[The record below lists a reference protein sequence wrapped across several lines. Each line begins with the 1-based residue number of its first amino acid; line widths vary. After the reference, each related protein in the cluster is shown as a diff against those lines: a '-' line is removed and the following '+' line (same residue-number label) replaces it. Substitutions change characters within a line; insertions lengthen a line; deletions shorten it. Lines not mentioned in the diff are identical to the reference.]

1 MKGSKAVEG
10 LNRQSS
16 ITVAVRIRPFNQW
29 EISHLIPEERSI
41 YANGNSTFKNEN
53 DNDSRVILNQNSL
66 SSPLPILPQRGVSSS
81 SSSLSSSGNLYNDLP
96 RPNGIWSLVNC
107 VDDKMLIFNPN
118 NRNVNNNINN
128 INNINNSIN
137 NSGKNNNTALKYKRN
152 HTGWRQRSTSNSRY
166 NSNSNDNGNGNSGG
180 NNETKFIFDKLFD
193 MRTEQETI
201 YNSLMV
207 PLLDSVMDGYNGTIF
222 AYGATGCGKTY
233 TINGTADDPGI
244 IYRTMNDLFKRIKN
258 LQNEKDFE
266 ILLSFLEIYNENI
279 RDLLDPDTPS
289 HKLVIREDSNQ
300 KILVSNLSYHSP
312 RNVED
317 VLSLVERGNKNR
329 TTCPTGAN
337 LVSSRSHSIL
347 QIQIVQ
353 NDKMIDLTNVQ
364 SFGTL
369 SIIDL
374 AGSERAAATKN
385 RGQRL
390 FEGAKI
396 NQSLLALG
404 NCINALCSD
413 TKKQHVPY
421 RDSKLTRLLKFSLGG
436 NCKTVMIV
444 CISPSSQ
451 HYEETL
457 NTLKYAN
464 RAKQIKTK
472 MIKNQ
477 QNLNRHISSYLKI
490 INEQKKVI
498 RNLQNREYVI
508 EKRIYDANNE
518 IYDMIQVIKKDIILA
533 TNNDNNNNNGNMN
546 IINSL
551 ILVKRR
557 LLQFIKLKVSNDN
570 RNNGNNFLDENI
582 KRLEQQFNSNEK
594 QINER
599 IRFISDQYLL
609 KFKQHINTRYCEQN
623 QNQREESLNYYIK
636 MYNNEVNEIMSNY
649 NKNVLIGATDI
660 MEELMNGISDINEE
674 NDILS
679 IIKAGNIFDND
690 NTSDEVNEELIIK
703 EFDKKFDRFALK
715 YLSKDDHDHTTTI
728 KMNTTTNNNANNN
741 ILIPSYTEDISLQDI
756 TMIRE

>member
-1 MKGSKAVEG
+1 MNTSKTLDGSNK
-10 LNRQSS
+10 QSS

-29 EISHLIPEERSI
+29 EKLHLIPEERTI
-41 YANGNSTFKNEN
+41 YANN
-53 DNDSRVILNQNSL
+53 DNATIDDIDS
-66 SSPLPILPQRGVSSS
+66 PTLPAQRNVSSS
-81 SSSLSSSGNLYNDLP
+81 SSYSSSSFASSFSDKLTNILP

-118 NRNVNNNINN
+118 NRYNNSSSA
-128 INNINNSIN
+128 SIN
-137 NSGKNNNTALKYKRN
+137 NNNVTTKHKRN
-152 HTGWRQRSTSNSRY
+152 QHSWRHRSTN
-166 NSNSNDNGNGNSGG
+166 NSNSSNRYNNSSG
-180 NNETKFIFDKLFD
+180 NNNNNNNSSNNHEIKFIFDKLFD
-193 MRTEQETI
+193 MNTEQETI
-201 YNSLMV
+201 YNNLMV

-233 TINGTADDPGI
+233 TINGTIDNPGI
-244 IYRTMNDLFKRIKN
+244 IYRTMDDIFRRIDK
-258 LQNEKDFE
+258 LQNDKDFQ
-266 ILLSFLEIYNENI
+266 ISLSFLEIYNENI
-279 RDLLDPDTPS
+279 RDLLDPSTPS

-300 KILVSNLSYHSP
+300 RIFVSNLSYHYP
-312 RNVED
+312 RNVEE
-317 VLSLVERGNKNR
+317 VLRLVDRGNKNR

-347 QIQIVQ
+347 QIQITQ
-353 NDKMIDLTNVQ
+353 NDKLIDLTNRQ
-364 SFGTL
+364 CFGTL

-374 AGSERAAATKN
+374 AGSERAATTKN

-413 TKKQHVPY
+413 NKRQHVPY

-472 MIKNQ
+472 TIKNQ

-490 INEQKKVI
+490 INEQKRVI
-498 RNLQNREYVI
+498 KDLQNRENMI
-508 EKRIYDANNE
+508 EMKIYKQSNE
-518 IYDMIQVIKKDIILA
+518 IYDMIQVMKNDIIF
-533 TNNDNNNNNGNMN
+533 DINNNNSNNLN

-551 ILVKRR
+551 TLVKRR
-557 LLQFIKLKVSNDN
+557 ILQLLKLRINDN
-570 RNNGNNFLDENI
+570 NDNLIDDVI
-582 KRLEQQFNSNEK
+582 KNLEQQFDYNTK

-599 IRFISDQYLL
+599 IKFVSGQYLIKL
-609 KFKQHINTRYCEQN
+609 KQYIQN
-623 QNQREESLNYYIK
+623 NNNDQREELLNYFNKIYDGEI
-636 MYNNEVNEIMSNY
+636 NEIMNNY
-649 NKNVLIGATDI
+649 NKDILIEATNI
-660 MEELMNGISDINEE
+660 MERLIRDISTGKE

-679 IIKAGNIFDND
+679 LLSTNIFDNNNNNNKN
-690 NTSDEVNEELIIK
+690 NTDSYYQQNKDIIMKELEER
-703 EFDKKFDRFALK
+703 FDRFTLQ
-715 YLSKDDHDHTTTI
+715 YL
-728 KMNTTTNNNANNN
+728 NNNNNNNNMQVTSNDNVYHNDN
-741 ILIPSYTEDISLQDI
+741 ILIPSHTEDISLQDI
-756 TMIRE
+756 TMIRDDMF

>member
-1 MKGSKAVEG
+1 MNGSKAIEG

-41 YANGNSTFKNEN
+41 YANSNSTFENEN
-53 DNDSRVILNQNSL
+53 DNDNRVILNQNSL
-66 SSPLPILPQRGVSSS
+66 SLPPLILSQRGVSSS
-81 SSSLSSSGNLYNDLP
+81 SSSSSFPSSSGNLYNVLP

-128 INNINNSIN
+128 TINS
-137 NSGKNNNTALKYKRN
+137 SGKNNNITLKYKKS

-166 NSNSNDNGNGNSGG
+166 NNNSNGNGNCGG
-180 NNETKFIFDKLFD
+180 NNEIKFIFDKLFD

-258 LQNEKDFE
+258 LQNEKDFG

-279 RDLLDPDTPS
+279 RDLLDPNTPS

-312 RNVED
+312 GNVED

-413 TKKQHVPY
+413 TKRQHVPY

-472 MIKNQ
+472 TIKNQ

-498 RNLQNREYVI
+498 RNLQNREYAI
-508 EKRIYDANNE
+508 EKRIYDTNNE
-518 IYDMIQVIKKDIILA
+518 IYDMVQVIKRDIILA
-533 TNNDNNNNNGNMN
+533 INSDNNNDNNMN

-557 LLQFIKLKVSNDN
+557 LLQLIRLKVSNDYC
-570 RNNGNNFLDENI
+570 NNGNNFLDENI

-594 QINER
+594 QTNER

-609 KFKQHINTRYCEQN
+609 KFKQHINTRYYEQN

-636 MYNNEVNEIMSNY
+636 IYNNEINEIMSNY

-660 MEELMNGISDINEE
+660 MEELMNGSSDINEE

-679 IIKAGNIFDND
+679 IIKTGNIFDND

-703 EFDKKFDRFALK
+703 EFDKRFDRFALK
-715 YLSKDDHDHTTTI
+715 YLNKDDHDHTTTI

-741 ILIPSYTEDISLQDI
+741 ILIPSYAEDISLQDI

>member
-1 MKGSKAVEG
+1 MNRSKAIEG
-10 LNRQSS
+10 LNKQSS

-29 EISHLIPEERSI
+29 EKSHLIPEERSVYVNNNI
-41 YANGNSTFKNEN
+41 TFDNNS
-53 DNDSRVILNQNSL
+53 DNDVVLDHNSHSL
-66 SSPLPILPQRGVSSS
+66 LPQILPPPPRRSASSSFSSS
-81 SSSLSSSGNLYNDLP
+81 SSSSGNSYNILP

-118 NRNVNNNINN
+118 NRHINNNNNIN
-128 INNINNSIN
+128 INS
-137 NSGKNNNTALKYKRN
+137 SSSSSKNNNMTSRYKRN
-152 HTGWRQRSTSNSRY
+152 NNSWRQHSTSNTKHNNNND
-166 NSNSNDNGNGNSGG
+166 NSNGSVGGGGGGSG
-180 NNETKFIFDKLFD
+180 NNNEIKFIFDKLFD
-193 MRTEQETI
+193 MNTEQETI

-233 TINGTADDPGI
+233 TINGTSDNPGI
-244 IYRTMNDLFKRIKN
+244 IYRAMNDLFKRIKD
-258 LQNEKDFE
+258 LQSEKDFE

-289 HKLVIREDSNQ
+289 HKLVIREDSSQ
-300 KILVSNLSYHSP
+300 RILVSNLSYHSP

-353 NDKMIDLTNVQ
+353 NDKMLDLTNVQ

-374 AGSERAAATKN
+374 AGSERAATTKN

-413 TKKQHVPY
+413 TKRQHVPY

-472 MIKNQ
+472 TIKNQ

-490 INEQKKVI
+490 IDEQKKVI
-498 RNLQNREYVI
+498 KNLQNRENSI
-508 EKRIYDANNE
+508 EKKIYGANNE
-518 IYDMIQVIKKDIILA
+518 IYDTIQTMKKDIIV
-533 TNNDNNNNNGNMN
+533 DINNNNNNNKGLN

-557 LLQFIKLKVSNDN
+557 VLQLIKLRLDDGDDSFIDN
-570 RNNGNNFLDENI
+570 SI
-582 KRLEQQFNSNEK
+582 KILERQFDSNEK

-599 IRFISDQYLL
+599 IRLIFDQYLL
-609 KFKQHINTRYCEQN
+609 KLKQYIGNRNYS
-623 QNQREESLNYYIK
+623 QREDLLDYFIK
-636 MYNNEVNEIMSNY
+636 IYNTEINEVVNNY
-649 NKNVLIGATDI
+649 NRNILIEATNI
-660 MEELMNGISDINEE
+660 MEELVNGINVNQED
-674 NDILS
+674 DILS
-679 IIKAGNIFDND
+679 IIKSSIILDGNNN
-690 NTSDEVNEELIIK
+690 NTRDQVNKELIIK
-703 EFDKKFDRFALK
+703 EFDERFDRFALK
-715 YLSKDDHDHTTTI
+715 YLNKDDHNHNSTDRTNSTS
-728 KMNTTTNNNANNN
+728 NNNV
-741 ILIPSYTEDISLQDI
+741 LIPSYTEDISLQDI

>member
-1 MKGSKAVEG
+1 MNRSKAIEG
-10 LNRQSS
+10 LNKQSS

-29 EISHLIPEERSI
+29 EKSHLIPEERSVYVNNNI
-41 YANGNSTFKNEN
+41 TFDNNS
-53 DNDSRVILNQNSL
+53 DNDVVLDHNSHSL
-66 SSPLPILPQRGVSSS
+66 LPQILPPPARRSASSSFSSS
-81 SSSLSSSGNLYNDLP
+81 SPSSGNSYNILP

-118 NRNVNNNINN
+118 NRHINNNNNIN
-128 INNINNSIN
+128 INS
-137 NSGKNNNTALKYKRN
+137 SSSSSKNNNMTSRYKRN
-152 HTGWRQRSTSNSRY
+152 NNSWRQHSTSNTKHNNNND
-166 NSNSNDNGNGNSGG
+166 NSNGSVGGGGSG
-180 NNETKFIFDKLFD
+180 NNSEIKFIFDKLFD
-193 MRTEQETI
+193 MNTEQETI

-233 TINGTADDPGI
+233 TINGTSDNPGI
-244 IYRTMNDLFKRIKN
+244 IYRAMNDLFKRIKD
-258 LQNEKDFE
+258 LQSEKDFE

-289 HKLVIREDSNQ
+289 HKLVIREDSSQ
-300 KILVSNLSYHSP
+300 RILVSNLSYHSP

-353 NDKMIDLTNVQ
+353 NDKMLDLTNVQ

-374 AGSERAAATKN
+374 AGSERAATTKN

-413 TKKQHVPY
+413 TKRQHVPY

-472 MIKNQ
+472 TIKNQ

-490 INEQKKVI
+490 IDEQKKVI
-498 RNLQNREYVI
+498 KNLQNRENSI
-508 EKRIYDANNE
+508 EKKIYGANNE
-518 IYDMIQVIKKDIILA
+518 IYDTIQTMKKDIIV
-533 TNNDNNNNNGNMN
+533 DINNNNNNNKGLN

-557 LLQFIKLKVSNDN
+557 VLQLIKLRLDDGDSFIDN
-570 RNNGNNFLDENI
+570 SI
-582 KRLEQQFNSNEK
+582 KILEQQFDSNEK

-599 IRFISDQYLL
+599 IRLIFDQYLL
-609 KFKQHINTRYCEQN
+609 KLKQYIGNRNYS
-623 QNQREESLNYYIK
+623 QREDLLDYFIK
-636 MYNNEVNEIMSNY
+636 IYNTEINEVVNNY
-649 NKNVLIGATDI
+649 NRNILIEATNI
-660 MEELMNGISDINEE
+660 MEELVNGINVNQED
-674 NDILS
+674 DILS
-679 IIKAGNIFDND
+679 IIKSSIILDGNNN
-690 NTSDEVNEELIIK
+690 NTRDQVNKELIIK
-703 EFDKKFDRFALK
+703 EFDERFDRFALK
-715 YLSKDDHDHTTTI
+715 YLNKDDHNHNSTDRTNSTS
-728 KMNTTTNNNANNN
+728 NNNV
-741 ILIPSYTEDISLQDI
+741 LIPSYTEDISLQDI

>member
-1 MKGSKAVEG
+1 MNRSKAIEG
-10 LNRQSS
+10 LNKQSS

-29 EISHLIPEERSI
+29 EKSHLIPEERSVYVNNNI
-41 YANGNSTFKNEN
+41 TFDNNS
-53 DNDSRVILNQNSL
+53 DNDVVLDHNSHSL
-66 SSPLPILPQRGVSSS
+66 LPQILPPPPRRSASSSFSSS
-81 SSSLSSSGNLYNDLP
+81 SSSSGNSYNILP

-118 NRNVNNNINN
+118 NRHINNNNNIN
-128 INNINNSIN
+128 INS
-137 NSGKNNNTALKYKRN
+137 SSSSSKNNNMTSRYKRN
-152 HTGWRQRSTSNSRY
+152 NNSWRQHSTSNTKHNNNND
-166 NSNSNDNGNGNSGG
+166 NSNGSVGGGGSG
-180 NNETKFIFDKLFD
+180 NNSEIKFIFDKLFD
-193 MRTEQETI
+193 MNTEQETI

-233 TINGTADDPGI
+233 TINGTSDNPGI
-244 IYRTMNDLFKRIKN
+244 IYRAMNDLFKRIKD
-258 LQNEKDFE
+258 LQSEKDFE

-289 HKLVIREDSNQ
+289 HKLVIREDSSQ
-300 KILVSNLSYHSP
+300 RILVSNLSYHSP

-353 NDKMIDLTNVQ
+353 NDKMLDLTNVQ

-374 AGSERAAATKN
+374 AGSERAATTKN

-413 TKKQHVPY
+413 TKRQHVPY

-472 MIKNQ
+472 TIKNQ

-490 INEQKKVI
+490 IDEQKKVI
-498 RNLQNREYVI
+498 KNLQNRENSI
-508 EKRIYDANNE
+508 EKKIYGANNE
-518 IYDMIQVIKKDIILA
+518 IYDTIQTMKKDIIV
-533 TNNDNNNNNGNMN
+533 DINNNNNNNKGLN

-557 LLQFIKLKVSNDN
+557 VLQLIKLRLDDGDDSFIDN
-570 RNNGNNFLDENI
+570 SI
-582 KRLEQQFNSNEK
+582 KILERQFDSNEK

-599 IRFISDQYLL
+599 IRLIFDQYLL
-609 KFKQHINTRYCEQN
+609 KLKQYIGNRNYS
-623 QNQREESLNYYIK
+623 QREDLLDYFIK
-636 MYNNEVNEIMSNY
+636 IYNTEINEVVNNY
-649 NKNVLIGATDI
+649 NRNILIEATNI
-660 MEELMNGISDINEE
+660 MEELVNGINVNQED
-674 NDILS
+674 DILS
-679 IIKAGNIFDND
+679 IIKSSIILDGNNN
-690 NTSDEVNEELIIK
+690 NTRDQVNKELIIK
-703 EFDKKFDRFALK
+703 EFDERFDRFALK
-715 YLSKDDHDHTTTI
+715 YLNKDDHNHNSTDRTNSTS
-728 KMNTTTNNNANNN
+728 NNNV
-741 ILIPSYTEDISLQDI
+741 LIPSYTEDISLQDI

>member
-1 MKGSKAVEG
+1 MNRSKAIEG
-10 LNRQSS
+10 LNKQSS

-29 EISHLIPEERSI
+29 EKSHLIPEERSVYVNNNI
-41 YANGNSTFKNEN
+41 TFDNNS
-53 DNDSRVILNQNSL
+53 DNDVVLDHNSHSL
-66 SSPLPILPQRGVSSS
+66 LPQILPPPARRSASSSFSSS
-81 SSSLSSSGNLYNDLP
+81 SPSSGNSYNILP

-118 NRNVNNNINN
+118 NRHINNNNNIN
-128 INNINNSIN
+128 INS
-137 NSGKNNNTALKYKRN
+137 SSSSKNNNMTSRYKRN
-152 HTGWRQRSTSNSRY
+152 NNSWRQHSTSNTKHNNNND
-166 NSNSNDNGNGNSGG
+166 NSNGSVGGGGSG
-180 NNETKFIFDKLFD
+180 NNSEIKFIFDKLFD
-193 MRTEQETI
+193 MNTEQETI

-233 TINGTADDPGI
+233 TINGTSDNPGI
-244 IYRTMNDLFKRIKN
+244 IYRAMNDLFKRIKD
-258 LQNEKDFE
+258 LQSEKDFE

-289 HKLVIREDSNQ
+289 HKLVIREDSSQ
-300 KILVSNLSYHSP
+300 RILVSNLSYHSP

-353 NDKMIDLTNVQ
+353 NDKMLDLTNVQ

-374 AGSERAAATKN
+374 AGSERAATTKN

-413 TKKQHVPY
+413 TKRQHVPY

-472 MIKNQ
+472 TIKNQ

-490 INEQKKVI
+490 IDEQKKVI
-498 RNLQNREYVI
+498 KNLQNRENSI
-508 EKRIYDANNE
+508 EKKIYGANNE
-518 IYDMIQVIKKDIILA
+518 IYDTIQTMKKDIIV
-533 TNNDNNNNNGNMN
+533 DINNNNNNNKGLN

-557 LLQFIKLKVSNDN
+557 VLQLIKLRLDDGDSFIDN
-570 RNNGNNFLDENI
+570 RI
-582 KRLEQQFNSNEK
+582 KILEQQFDSNEK

-599 IRFISDQYLL
+599 IRLIFDQYLL
-609 KFKQHINTRYCEQN
+609 KLKQYIGNRNYS
-623 QNQREESLNYYIK
+623 QREDLLDYFIK
-636 MYNNEVNEIMSNY
+636 IYNTEINEVVNNY
-649 NKNVLIGATDI
+649 NRNILIEATNI
-660 MEELMNGISDINEE
+660 MEELVNGINVNQED
-674 NDILS
+674 DILS
-679 IIKAGNIFDND
+679 IIKSSIILDGNNN
-690 NTSDEVNEELIIK
+690 NTRDQVNKELIIK
-703 EFDKKFDRFALK
+703 EFDERFDRFALK
-715 YLSKDDHDHTTTI
+715 YLNKDDHNHNSTDRTNSTS
-728 KMNTTTNNNANNN
+728 NNNV
-741 ILIPSYTEDISLQDI
+741 LIPSYTEDISLQDI